1 MTEEREGK
9 WARKAGRFFDQRVD
23 RIKRAR
29 PRLAVRRLWWYHKR
43 IGRLVIYERIKRRKC
58 LVWQAG
64 LRLYRER
71 IRVPLSLVWD
81 SIGRD
86 VDKNSS
92 YAYIRL
98 HATSLQALSWRQ
110 CIDYV
115 KSSRLS
121 SDGLLLLLFLF
132 FSRAHVAQ
140 ITRKS
145 NYVSNSFALSRSP
158 SSTFTYERA
167 SWMALISR
175 INVPRWYLARSL
187 PRHKLFIRVY
197 FR

>member
-9 WARKAGRFFDQRVD
+9 WARKVERFFDQRVD

-64 LRLYRER
+64 VFALYRER

-92 YAYIRL
+92 YAYIRPARNQL
-98 HATSLQALSWRQ
+98 TSPKLEAVHRLRQ
-110 CIDYV
+110 IFKIV
-115 KSSRLS
+115 FRRSF
-121 SDGLLLLLFLF
+121 LLLLFLF
-132 FSRAHVAQ
+132 FLTRSCRSDHSEVELCFQLFRSISFSLIHFHLRARFMDVA
-140 ITRKS
+140 
-145 NYVSNSFALSRSP
+145 
-158 SSTFTYERA
+158 
-167 SWMALISR
+167 
-175 INVPRWYLARSL
+175 
-187 PRHKLFIRVY
+187 Y
-197 FR
+197 F